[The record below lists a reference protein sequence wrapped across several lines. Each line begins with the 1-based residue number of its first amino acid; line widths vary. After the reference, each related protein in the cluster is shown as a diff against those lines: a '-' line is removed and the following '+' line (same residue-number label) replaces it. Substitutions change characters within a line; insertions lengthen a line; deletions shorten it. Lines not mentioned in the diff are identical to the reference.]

1 MANKW
6 TDASRE
12 DLEFLLKEGYQVP
25 KISKL
30 IGIAPATIY
39 KELRTTLTDEEYA
52 DRRFTKYTAER
63 AWQQER
69 ASRSGKGKAVFAH
82 EDE

>member
-1 MANKW
+1 MSSKLW

-12 DLEFLLKEGYQVP
+12 NLEFLLQEGYQVP
-25 KISKL
+25 KIAKL
-30 IGIAPATIY
+30 IGMAPATIY
-39 KELRTTLTDEEYA
+39 KELRMTLTEEEYA

-69 ASRSGKGKAVFAH
+69 ASRSGKVALH
-82 EDE
+82 EKG